1 MTRLALLA
9 AISLIAGAGSAE
21 AYLHLTFRVGSDV
34 RPLRWAAMPV
44 RWFAL
49 DRGVPQV
56 AASQFQAAVERAFAT
71 WDAVPTAS
79 IAFQFAGF
87 TGAEPFDDDDLSVLG
102 FVAKPEMERVLGA
115 TSFVVDVVTGEIV
128 ESDVF
133 FNALFPWS
141 VAEGGEPGRVDLESV
156 AVHEIGHFIGLGHSA
171 LGETEP
177 LPAGGR
183 RVLGSGA
190 VMFPIAMS
198 RGNTADRLLQPD
210 DIAGVSALYPD
221 GGFER
226 RTGIARGRVVR
237 PDGEPVRGAHVVAF
251 NPRTGTLIAGFT
263 VGADGSFDIRG
274 LLPGPHILRVEPLD
288 DADIDSFFARLA
300 VDVDFQV
307 TFAPRLYLAPA
318 GGSGKPVEISVRPK

>member
-1 MTRLALLA
+1 MRRLALLA
-9 AISLIAGAGSAE
+9 AMALLAAAGPAE
-21 AYLHLTFRVGSDV
+21 AYLHLTLRVGSGV
-34 RPLRWAAMPV
+34 RALRWQAMPV

-56 AASQFQAAVERAFAT
+56 TANQFQAAVARAFAT
-71 WDAVPTAS
+71 WEAVPTAS
-79 IAFQFAGF
+79 ITFQFAGF

-102 FVAKPEMERVLGA
+102 FVPEPEMERVLGA
-115 TSFVVDVVTGEIV
+115 TSFIVDVVTGEIV

-133 FNALFPWS
+133 FNAVFPWS

-156 AVHEIGHFIGLGHSA
+156 AVHEIGHFVGLGHSA
-171 LGETEP
+171 LGETEA
-177 LPAGGR
+177 LPGGGR

-198 RGNTADRLLQPD
+198 RGNTADRRLQPD
-210 DIAGVSALYPD
+210 DIAGVSALYPG

-237 PDGEPVRGAHVVAF
+237 PDGGPVSGAHVVAF
-251 NPRTGTLIAGFT
+251 NPRTGDLIAGFA
-263 VGADGSFDIRG
+263 VGEGGSFDIRG
-274 LLPGPHILRVEPLD
+274 LSPGAHILRVEPLD
-288 DADIDSFFARLA
+288 DADLDSFFARLA

-318 GGSGKPVEISVRPK
+318 GGSGESVEITVRPK